1 MGVNMS
7 TDLYIRRTK
16 PILTFPEFEVARRSG
31 GATRI
36 SDRGDTLWY
45 FEDDSRPVAR
55 SIDDLVRIVD
65 SGEWELID
73 EYDEP
78 VDPRELKDA

>member
-1 MGVNMS
+1 MS

-16 PILTFPEFEVARRSG
+16 PILTFPEFKVAMRTG
-31 GATRI
+31 GTTRI
-36 SDRGDTLWY
+36 VDDGSTAWY
-45 FEDDSRPVAR
+45 FDDDSRPVAR
-55 SIDDLVRIVD
+55 SFDDLARIVD